1 MPRYEQIT
9 SSSFALFAT
18 SYSLVETPCS
28 WAKEL
33 QFLRQVSS
41 DVTVQVWSSLV
52 PGEEG
57 EAKARKCGADA
68 MRVQLIAPDGS
79 VLAWIGK
86 ANREGG
92 WQPRL
97 GKLVEKAILAAPAA
111 GRTYREL
118 LTARARQGSLQCPS
132 CKGPVKAVVGRKAG
146 VCFVC
151 NNRPR
156 CEKGG
161 WLPGD
166 AGMAAPVAV
175 TSFSGLIEA
184 SDRKTPGACQLGIDG
199 ETLVVSG
206 SATFRCRR
214 LLSTFGLVF
223 DKASK
228 SYRGSKRSLEERRAV
243 VAQMEAA
250 GIAVLK
256 A

>member
-1 MPRYEQIT
+1 MPCYEQIT
-9 SSSFALFAT
+9 LSSFAAFA
-18 SYSLVETPCS
+18 SRYSLVETPCS

-33 QFLRQVSS
+33 QFLRQVTT

-52 PGEEG
+52 PCEAG

-68 MRVQLIAPDGS
+68 MRVQLIGPDGS

-97 GKLVEKAILAAPAA
+97 GKLVEKAVLAAPEA
-111 GRTYREL
+111 GRTYRSL
-118 LTARARQGSLQCPS
+118 LVARARQGSLECPS

-161 WLPGD
+161 WLPGTV
-166 AGMAAPVAV
+166 ATPVTA
-175 TSFSGLIEA
+175 TTFSGLIEA

-199 ETLVVSG
+199 ETFVVSG

-214 LLSTFGLVF
+214 LLATFGLVF
-223 DKASK
+223 DKVSK
-228 SYRGSKRSLEERRAV
+228 SYRGGKRSLEERRAM
-243 VAQMEAA
+243 VAEMEAA
-250 GIAVLK
+250 GISVSK
-256 A
+256 S